1 MNVGAK
7 WRLLLLLLLLCFVLN
22 SHSSSARW
30 GCVWISSLCQ
40 CAKSGWSQ
48 TNCTGQF
55 PYMFYIWLKL
65 SHIYRTDRQVM
76 TEALPGCLF
85 LHLERDSFLLCFF
98 VPPSFRYSGG
108 CLYFHLQ
115 AMVHSSVTAKPRH
128 CAWCLYM
135 HVWQQKTLGS
145 GFMLMW
151 QKSKRGFT
159 PNSSLMCLTNCGSHS
174 QHPSPN
180 TLWFHSRDQH

>member
-1 MNVGAK
+1 MGGKKIHHYEWKLSLNLCFQQVNSHSTDNAMNVGAK
-7 WRLLLLLLLLCFVLN
+7 WRLLLLLLLLLCFVLN

-65 SHIYRTDRQVM
+65 SHIYQTDRQVM

-98 VPPSFRYSGG
+98 VPPSFLYSGG
-108 CLYFHLQ
+108 VYISIFRRCC
-115 AMVHSSVTAKPRH
+115 TA
-128 CAWCLYM
+128 A
-135 HVWQQKTLGS
+135 
-145 GFMLMW
+145 
-151 QKSKRGFT
+151 
-159 PNSSLMCLTNCGSHS
+159 
-174 QHPSPN
+174 
-180 TLWFHSRDQH
+180 